1 MKIMNSNIFT
11 ADEFKAFVSAYD
23 QKNLDQDKV
32 LTSVKRV
39 LFATVAVL
47 FVNVAATVGLVLG
60 YL

>member
-11 ADEFKAFVSAYD
+11 ADEIKAFVSAYD

>member
-47 FVNVAATVGLVLG
+47 VVNVAATVGLVLG